1 MFKGWQCAP
10 LHILNNATAYAGD
23 CICDNIFYGLESG
36 ELWHFML
43 PFEQLLTQYLVT
55 N

>member
-1 MFKGWQCAP
+1 MFKGWQCP
-10 LHILNNATAYAGD
+10 SLHILNDATAHAGD

-43 PFEQLLTQYLVT
+43 PFEQLFTQYLLT